1 LTYQIGFQEK
11 LTRKE
16 ETTVNYD
23 KPQVAELGDAAQL
36 IQGTHP
42 NKLEPDQSGPPGV
55 ISDLE

>member
-1 LTYQIGFQEK
+1 M
-11 LTRKE
+11 
-16 ETTVNYD
+16 NYD